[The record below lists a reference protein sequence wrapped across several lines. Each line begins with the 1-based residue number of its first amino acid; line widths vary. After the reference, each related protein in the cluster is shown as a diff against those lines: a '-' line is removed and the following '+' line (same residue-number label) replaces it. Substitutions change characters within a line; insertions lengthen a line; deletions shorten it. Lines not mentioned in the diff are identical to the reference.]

1 MYSSQCSM
9 NLEVRLSVLAGE
21 NKHCMALCEY
31 WPLLP
36 LDLQVV
42 IFLASGKFLIHMQ
55 WSVLSEI
62 LKGNFLQISEVFF
75 PYNFFLSSTLSCK
88 AQLLQSSQPLISF
101 IRTQVICWA
110 LPGFPLPMFWLE
122 IFKEANC
129 GKSQRSS
136 CLFPGLS
143 DYCPLFPDVH
153 LFYKLL
159 CYIFY
164 TVLVVLRRRRKIWFF
179 TSSGLKAKSVVFF

>member
-1 MYSSQCSM
+1 MW
-9 NLEVRLSVLAGE
+9 VLNTVTTRPSGG
-21 NKHCMALCEY
+21 
-31 WPLLP
+31 
-36 LDLQVV
+36 
-42 IFLASGKFLIHMQ
+42 IFLASGKFLKHMQ
-55 WSVLSEI
+55 WSVLREI

-88 AQLLQSSQPLISF
+88 ARLLQSSQPLISF

-110 LPGFPLPMFWLE
+110 LPGFPLPVFWLE
-122 IFKEANC
+122 IFKEASC

-153 LFYKLL
+153 LSYKLL
-159 CYIFY
+159 CYIFC

-179 TSSGLKAKSVVFF
+179 YFILPKSQKCYFFF